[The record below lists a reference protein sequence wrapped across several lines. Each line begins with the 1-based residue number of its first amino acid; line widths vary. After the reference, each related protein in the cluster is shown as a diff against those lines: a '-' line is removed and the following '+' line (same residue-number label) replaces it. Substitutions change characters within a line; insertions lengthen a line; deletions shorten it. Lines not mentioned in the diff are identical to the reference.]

1 MKSIAIGGL
10 ETIVASEGVVPEVKA
25 FPVDGFTPQT
35 AVAPGSEE
43 EVRALLEHAQ
53 GYQLACIVWGGG
65 TQIRT
70 GDPPEQYDWALLTKR
85 LNRVTDYQP
94 TDLIVTVQ
102 TGVTLEHLQE
112 VLNTHGQYVPWNP
125 PLPQHSTIGG
135 IVASGRAG
143 SWRLAHG
150 TPRDRLLAMR
160 AVRADG
166 TAFKSGAKVV
176 KSVAG
181 YDLHRLLCGSWGSLG
196 IITEVTLKVSPL
208 PESRAVCSWHVNSY
222 EQAEQMLSSILSS
235 PLQPEALDLLNARAA
250 SLLGLLAK
258 PALIIGFSGIRETI
272 DWQLGFLREQDIEYE
287 ILSGEQIVRLRDLL
301 AMPGVVLARL
311 SVRSGDLCE
320 WMSHLEQKVDCSIYA
335 HAGNGVFYAW
345 VEEPEQAGTF
355 IEAVQTCGA
364 RYLFLHV
371 PTEKKPGV
379 RVWGPAPEAEF
390 LMKRLKNAFD
400 PHQILAPGRF
410 F

>member
-10 ETIVASEGVVPEVKA
+10 ETIVASEGVVPEAEA
-25 FPVDGFTPQT
+25 FPVDGFAPQT

-70 GDPPEQYDWALLTKR
+70 GDPPEQYDWVLLTKR

-102 TGVTLEHLQE
+102 AGVTLEHLQE
-112 VLNTHGQYVPWNP
+112 VLKAHGQYVPWNP

-150 TPRDRLLAMR
+150 TPRDRLLAIR

-181 YDLHRLLCGSWGSLG
+181 YDLHRLLCGSWGTLG
-196 IITEVTLKVSPL
+196 VITEVTLKVSPL
-208 PESRAVCSWHVNSY
+208 PEAQAVCSWQMDSY
-222 EQAEQMLSSILSS
+222 LQAEQILSSILSS
-235 PLQPEALDLLNARAA
+235 PLQPEALDLLNARA
-250 SLLGLLAK
+250 SSTLGLSANLT
-258 PALIIGFSGIRETI
+258 LIISFSGIAEAL
-272 DWQLGFLREQDIEYE
+272 DWQLGFLREQRINYDILNE
-287 ILSGEQIVRLRDLL
+287 EQVTLVRDLP
-301 AMPGVVLARL
+301 ASPAPVLARL

-335 HAGNGVFYAW
+335 HAANGVFYACL
-345 VEEPEQAGTF
+345 EEPEQAGAF